1 MGIEIERKYLIK
13 KPDLQLIKSIPGC
26 ETKFIRQTYLKSDS
40 NTERRVRYIDINGSL
55 SYTYTEKTKI
65 SSMSRNEFEKKI
77 TAEEYYNFLS
87 ESDPT
92 YATIE
97 KDRFSF
103 LYEGK
108 IIEIDIYKNFENY
121 CCLFFNKAIMEIELE
136 NEYQEPI
143 FPTFIEMEKE
153 GEITGKDEFSN
164 KNISKHLAKAKSAPY
179 LEAYFNYRIKPVGLS
194 YPLTKNSVH
203 IHDKTSFKNKD
214 FLEIYNEYGLKAYNH
229 HNVEITLKDKRH
241 IAKEFFDDKRTLFQ
255 REEERIISTEAFR
268 RLQYKTQVMVNSVS
282 DDQRTRL
289 LHSLEVEKI
298 SRKIAMALGANCQ
311 LAETIA
317 IGHDIGHTP
326 FGHAGEYAIRD
337 YLEENYAGSFSHAI
351 QGVKVLDFLCS
362 HRTLKPLG
370 IRGLGVSKHVLEG
383 VLKHDTDSFS
393 EDISNAAY
401 KLQYDCSDLFVP
413 VGYENHKKYK
423 GVLLGGVETQ
433 IVCWADKIAYMSHD
447 WEEFVSMGYLEKM
460 LNRVNMIIIQMFQ
473 MDKKNKY
480 CETFYDTCNT
490 KAEKESI
497 NIIVKQITELNT
509 LFTESNSPLKDSIIT
524 ILNKIIK
531 ETEKRLGKDYY
542 SPNIDIN
549 KFRSNNNFYFSTEQY
564 KTLHSFFSV
573 AKSWIIITDEIPS
586 IIGTKVDAIFIIYN
600 YLCKLLPHTTTPA
613 LIEKI
618 IHTSRNN
625 INGYNRE
632 EFITLSNDI
641 LNKKLNKK
649 MNSTQ
654 KKEVI
659 KEAFLVNFEE
669 EVFCAVKGITDFIK
683 AEYNKSTR
691 IANMNYTAKQIIEEL
706 YRFYS
711 TNPNMLPLKQR
722 NRIEQ
727 EFMVAAS
734 SSNSYGLQN
743 SLLEYYYIKL
753 KETKDNKEER
763 RRLVDFLCN
772 VLIIKV
778 INKNAESKKNGIN
791 FNKYV
796 SLKSFKMNFGVSQ
809 EEIRRVI
816 ALRVITDYIA
826 GMTDRM
832 AEMKYNEIVSSNA
845 QWSQEYTERATFS
858 VY

>member
-13 KPDLQLIKSIPGC
+13 KPDLQLIKSIPGY
-26 ETKFIRQTYLKSDS
+26 ETKSIRQTYLKSDS
-40 NTERRVRYIDINGSL
+40 NIERRVRYIDINGSL
-55 SYTYTEKTKI
+55 SYTYTEKTKL

-87 ESDPT
+87 ESDST

-103 LYEGK
+103 SYEGK

-121 CCLFFNKAIMEIELE
+121 SCLFFNKAIMEIELE
-136 NEYQEPI
+136 NENEKPV
-143 FPTFIEMEKE
+143 FPTFIEKAIEC
-153 GEITGKDEFSN
+153 EITGEEEYFN
-164 KNISKHLAKAKSAPY
+164 KNISKYIATAKKAPY

-317 IGHDIGHTP
+317 IAHDIGHTP

-337 YLEENYAGSFSHAI
+337 YLEEHFAGSFSHAI

-370 IRGLGVSKHVLEG
+370 IRGLGISKHVLEG

-393 EDISNAAY
+393 EDISKAAY
-401 KLQYDCSDLFVP
+401 KLQYDCSNLFVP
-413 VGYENHKKYK
+413 SGYENRSKIQ
-423 GVLLGGVETQ
+423 GILLGGIETQ

-447 WEEFVSMGYLEKM
+447 WEEFVSIGYLEKM
-460 LNRVNMIIIQMFQ
+460 LNRVNMIVIQMCQ
-473 MDKKNKY
+473 IISSEKY
-480 CETFYDTCNT
+480 CEAFPPTIDTEEEIKAIELIVENIKTLNSILNSRKNYSKNKLT
-490 KAEKESI
+490 KSIKNIISVTKKRI
-497 NIIVKQITELNT
+497 NINSSIKTNNGTIFKYSDNL
-509 LFTESNSPLKDSIIT
+509 LFSS
-524 ILNKIIK
+524 
-531 ETEKRLGKDYY
+531 
-542 SPNIDIN
+542 
-549 KFRSNNNFYFSTEQY
+549 EQY
-564 KTLHSFFSV
+564 QTLYSFFNI
-573 AKSWIIITDEIPS
+573 ANAWIIITDEIPEE
-586 IIGTKVDAIFIIYN
+586 IGTKMDAIFIIYN

-613 LIEKI
+613 LIDKLILESKKK
-618 IHTSRNN
+618 
-625 INGYNRE
+625 INGFNRN
-632 EFITLSNDI
+632 EFIKESNE
-641 LNKKLNKK
+641 KLIDL
-649 MNSTQ
+649 
-654 KKEVI
+654 I
-659 KEAFLVNFEE
+659 KINADKTKLKDCIKNAFLVNFEVD
-669 EVFCAVKGITDFIK
+669 VFNAVKDVTEFIK
-683 AEYNKSTR
+683 VEYNCSTR
-691 IANMNYTAKQIIEEL
+691 IENMNHTAKQIIDSL
-706 YRFYS
+706 YEFY
-711 TNPNMLPLKQR
+711 TKHPHMLPLKQR
-722 NRIEQ
+722 NRIKQ
-727 EFMVAAS
+727 EITVACTDIE
-734 SSNSYGLQN
+734 NCQINNL
-743 SLLEYYYIKL
+743 LLEYYYSKL
-753 KETKDNKEER
+753 LNSEDETKLTKKLSIILLQKNKGKYTMSEDSNIRNLFHEGWHAFKNNL
-763 RRLVDFLCN
+763 LV
-772 VLIIKV
+772 KP
-778 INKNAESKKNGIN
+778 
-791 FNKYV
+791 
-796 SLKSFKMNFGVSQ
+796 
-809 EEIRRVI
+809 EEIERVI
-816 ALRVITDYIA
+816 TLRVITDYIA

-832 AEMKYNEIVSSNA
+832 AEMKYNEIVSSSA